1 MGLLLLGWCGCHGAA
16 EALAEILHARSDWWP
31 QQVRLA
37 QPYTPPG
44 AAAPLPAGWQAVL
57 VRVEGAEVVADFG
70 RHGIRRLPL
79 EDTDVL
85 QQAAALRDQ
94 PPRRHGLLV
103 TSLFNKFFHL
113 EQDRA
118 VQCKL
123 QDFAGVEYVLFVYTD
138 PCGAEGRAALKELRR
153 FLAGNATALHGLRPV
168 VIPADCELGR
178 LTAEVTAAGLP
189 WPVMFPYLAGPYRH
203 SLHHE
208 PAGNPSLVLTDA
220 NGRILGRFDQ
230 RPDGPAGAD
239 FLQTIPGL
247 LAADRAARKG
257 AGKLPA
263 ND

>member
-138 PCGAEGRAALKELRR
+138 PCGAEGRAAQPL
-153 FLAGNATALHGLRPV
+153 FG
-168 VIPADCELGR
+168 
-178 LTAEVTAAGLP
+178 
-189 WPVMFPYLAGPYRH
+189 F
-203 SLHHE
+203 
-208 PAGNPSLVLTDA
+208 
-220 NGRILGRFDQ
+220 
-230 RPDGPAGAD
+230 
-239 FLQTIPGL
+239 
-247 LAADRAARKG
+247 ADRADIAGAAPNTGDYDCWRHGSAPLHPARAARPVRG
-257 AGKLPA
+257 PGGCARQHALA
-263 ND
+263 LTL